1 MSSECKEMT
10 QELGVI
16 ELSVFKRKSVPPPY
30 GRCYRLKSGFCL
42 HLTTQSKKEKIC
54 FYGVKQMARVVF
66 LSENQC
72 EVLLRGQENGEGVGE
87 RILFSSQIS

>member
-30 GRCYRLKSGFCL
+30 GHCYRLKSGFCL
-42 HLTTQSKKEKIC
+42 HLTTQSKKEKNT
-54 FYGVKQMARVVF
+54 F
-66 LSENQC
+66 LWYEA
-72 EVLLRGQENGEGVGE
+72 NGWGG
-87 RILFSSQIS
+87 FPQ